1 MPGMK
6 RIIIFTA
13 LLLFLEP
20 LAAQPECRRYN
31 INNKV
36 DIPVASLGAAG
47 TLFGLYK
54 RFKKPESDS
63 ATILALNTDKMRRWD
78 KGATQTYNKGRVS
91 DALFVLGVTSPW
103 LLLSDERIKN
113 DKNAIWM
120 MYFQVVGLSAAGY
133 ALTAGN
139 IDKYR
144 PYAYNSKAPMKRRL
158 SSHAKNSFYCGHPS
172 VMAAGS
178 FFTAKTY
185 SDYYPKTKKAYA
197 LWTYAAASTIACGYL
212 RYRGGYHFPTD
223 IVIGMA
229 TGAAIGVLIPILH
242 KNKKSGTETN
252 NSTASGPSGSGC
264 KSMSIVFTF

>member
-1 MPGMK
+1 MKMK
-6 RIIIFTA
+6 RNILI
-13 LLLFLEP
+13 LGLLFLLES
-20 LAAQPECRRYN
+20 LSAQTNCKKYN
-31 INNKV
+31 INNKI

-47 TLFGLYK
+47 TVFGLYK

-63 ATILALNTDKMRRWD
+63 ATILALNTDKMNRWD

-103 LLLSDERIKN
+103 TLLSDERIKK

-133 ALTAGN
+133 ALTAGTV
-139 IDKYR
+139 DKYR
-144 PYAYNSKAPMKRRL
+144 PYAYNPEAPMKRRL

-172 VMAAGS
+172 VMAAAS
-178 FFTAKTY
+178 FFTAKSY

-197 LWTYAAASTIACGYL
+197 LWSYAAASTIACGYL

-223 IVIGMA
+223 IAIGMA
-229 TGAAIGVLIPILH
+229 TGAAIGILVPVLH
-242 KNKKSGTETN
+242 KNRKANSETN
-252 NSTASGPSGSGC
+252 NSPASAPPTGQGC
-264 KSMSIVFTF
+264 NSMRIVFTF